1 MSFIGIFLTAVSLAM
16 DAFAVS
22 VSNGISV
29 KGFSRRDAVEQGVY
43 FGAFQFFMPVL
54 GYLLGS
60 QIREYIEKVDHWV
73 AFGLLAVIGINM
85 IKEALT
91 EEDDSEK
98 SYKSKAVRLVLQAVA
113 TSIDAFAVGIGFA
126 LLNINLI
133 FAASIIGVVAFAFS
147 FWGGTAGKR
156 LGDLFKKRAG
166 VAGGCVLIVIGL
178 NILRTHLFL

>member
-1 MSFIGIFLTAVSLAM
+1 MNLIGIILTAVSLAM

-29 KGFSRRDAVEQGVY
+29 KGFSRRDAVEQGIY

-73 AFGLLAVIGINM
+73 AFGLLALIGINM

-91 EEDDSEK
+91 EDEDGEK
-98 SYKSKAVRLVLQAVA
+98 TYRSKVIRLVLQAVA

-133 FAASIIGVVAFAFS
+133 FAASIIGIVAFVFS
-147 FWGGTAGKR
+147 YWGGTAGKH
-156 LGDLFKKRAG
+156 LGGLFRKRAG
-166 VAGGCVLIVIGL
+166 VAGGCVLIAIGF